1 MSENKK
7 AKQSAYEQQ
16 ESRLSAQSVA
26 FIKLLTQR
34 GILGDTEI
42 DDDKIRQAQKEK
54 KRHTYHNTEML
65 LQHYR
70 DIVWALECFPS
81 TIVEEL
87 DRPLDDLDAL
97 ISYVDVEMSL
107 DNRKLESR
115 IESIKKSRLLLD
127 RVNDALTILKKKPD
141 NGEKMYELIYLTYIA
156 PEKLS
161 HSDSYMFITLA
172 AVAIGGISMNGG
184 KGHVVGS
191 ASGAL
196 IITIV
201 LSVLTV
207 LKASLGVQQLLY
219 GVVLLGALVLEAN
232 KLNFGKRKG
241 EKT

>member
-107 DNRKLESR
+107 DNRK
-115 IESIKKSRLLLD
+115 I
-127 RVNDALTILKKKPD
+127 
-141 NGEKMYELIYLTYIA
+141 GE
-156 PEKLS
+156 P
-161 HSDSYMFITLA
+161 H
-172 AVAIGGISMNGG
+172 
-184 KGHVVGS
+184 
-191 ASGAL
+191 
-196 IITIV
+196 
-201 LSVLTV
+201 
-207 LKASLGVQQLLY
+207 
-219 GVVLLGALVLEAN
+219 
-232 KLNFGKRKG
+232 
-241 EKT
+241 

>member
-1 MSENKK
+1 M
-7 AKQSAYEQQ
+7 
-16 ESRLSAQSVA
+16 A

-34 GILGDTEI
+34 GILGDAEI

-141 NGEKMYELIYLTYIA
+141 SGEKMYELIYLTYIA
-156 PEKLS
+156 PENCRIL
-161 HSDSYMFITLA
+161 
-172 AVAIGGISMNGG
+172 NCC
-184 KGHVVGS
+184 
-191 ASGAL
+191 
-196 IITIV
+196 
-201 LSVLTV
+201 TV
-207 LKASLGVQQLLY
+207 LAFLRGTITGFASRH
-219 GVVLLGALVLEAN
+219 LE
-232 KLNFGKRKG
+232 FFPFVCGRRR
-241 EKT
+241 

>member
-81 TIVEEL
+81 TIV
-87 DRPLDDLDAL
+87 
-97 ISYVDVEMSL
+97 
-107 DNRKLESR
+107 RKYRS
-115 IESIKKSRLLLD
+115 S
-127 RVNDALTILKKKPD
+127 
-141 NGEKMYELIYLTYIA
+141 
-156 PEKLS
+156 
-161 HSDSYMFITLA
+161 
-172 AVAIGGISMNGG
+172 GGIPLEFYGQGWDDYCIGRAFRFRQKYNGQPDPPF
-184 KGHVVGS
+184 
-191 ASGAL
+191 L
-196 IITIV
+196 
-201 LSVLTV
+201 
-207 LKASLGVQQLLY
+207 
-219 GVVLLGALVLEAN
+219 
-232 KLNFGKRKG
+232 
-241 EKT
+241 

>member
-7 AKQSAYEQQ
+7 SKQSAYEQQ
-16 ESRLSAQSVA
+16 ESKLSAQSVA

-34 GILGDTEI
+34 GILGDAEI

-141 NGEKMYELIYLTYIA
+141 KMRKEK
-156 PEKLS
+156 
-161 HSDSYMFITLA
+161 
-172 AVAIGGISMNGG
+172 
-184 KGHVVGS
+184 
-191 ASGAL
+191 
-196 IITIV
+196 
-201 LSVLTV
+201 
-207 LKASLGVQQLLY
+207 
-219 GVVLLGALVLEAN
+219 
-232 KLNFGKRKG
+232 
-241 EKT
+241 

>member
-7 AKQSAYEQQ
+7 AKKSAYEQQ
-16 ESRLSAQSVA
+16 ENRLSAQSVA

-34 GILGDTEI
+34 GILGDAEI
-42 DDDKIRQAQKEK
+42 DDDKIRQDQKEK
-54 KRHTYHNTEML
+54 NAPYISHTEML

-141 NGEKMYELIYLTYIA
+141 SGEKMYELIYLILYCPGKI
-156 PEKLS
+156 
-161 HSDSYMFITLA
+161 
-172 AVAIGGISMNGG
+172 VA
-184 KGHVVGS
+184 
-191 ASGAL
+191 
-196 IITIV
+196 
-201 LSVLTV
+201 
-207 LKASLGVQQLLY
+207 
-219 GVVLLGALVLEAN
+219 
-232 KLNFGKRKG
+232 F
-241 EKT
+241 

>member
-7 AKQSAYEQQ
+7 SKQSAYEQQ

-34 GILGDTEI
+34 GILGDAEI

-65 LQHYR
+65 LQHYK

-161 HSDSYMFITLA
+161 HSELLYGQLAGISTIVAVTAA
-172 AVAIGGISMNGG
+172 AVALLVRMISRNQRAVDEATSWI
-184 KGHVVGS
+184 KRIVV
-191 ASGAL
+191 AW
-196 IITIV
+196 IV
-201 LSVLTV
+201 LN
-207 LKASLGVQQLLY
+207 SLGF
-219 GVVLLGALVLEAN
+219 VVAYLQPLVS
-232 KLNFGKRKG
+232 GG
-241 EKT
+241 QYTG